1 MTERIT
7 ATAPGKVV
15 LSGEYAVLN
24 GAPAICM
31 AVNRRAVAQP
41 AIRTR
46 TFGIT
51 IDIVREPNDGYWS
64 NVWLKK
70 PFVTCFWS
78 GRPTEDLMFTTA
90 YAVDSPWNDTHWKNK
105 RFNKL
110 LVAARAELDESK
122 RRKMY
127 EDMQEICRNDS
138 GTVVP
143 MFNQMVEA
151 SSAKVAHGPISGH
164 MALDGMRNG
173 ERWWF
178 K

>member
-1 MTERIT
+1 MKEQ
-7 ATAPGKVV
+7 AKKA
-15 LSGEYAVLN
+15 
-24 GAPAICM
+24 
-31 AVNRRAVAQP
+31 
-41 AIRTR
+41 
-46 TFGIT
+46 GIN
-51 IDIVREPNDGYWS
+51 INVVREPDDGYWS
-64 NVWLKK
+64 NVWIKK
-70 PFVTCFWS
+70 EWCMCYWG
-78 GRPTEDLMFTTA
+78 GRPVEDMMFSVA
-90 YAVDSPWNDTHWKNK
+90 YADGAPWNDTHWKNE

-110 LVAARAELDESK
+110 LVAARAELDEGK

-151 SSAKVAHGPISGH
+151 SSNKVTHGPISGH

-178 K
+178 V